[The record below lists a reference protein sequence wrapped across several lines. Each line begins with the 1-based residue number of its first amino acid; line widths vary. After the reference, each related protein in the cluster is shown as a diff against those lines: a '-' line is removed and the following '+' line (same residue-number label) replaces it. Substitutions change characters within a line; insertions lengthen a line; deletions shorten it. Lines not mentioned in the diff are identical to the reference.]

1 MTSNKAQRSKAQPAY
16 GRGDN
21 EDDNDGNDN
30 DDNNDDNY
38 DDDDGDD
45 NDNDVDDIML
55 GMKTDYDARA
65 MN

>member
-1 MTSNKAQRSKAQPAY
+1 MTSSKAQRSRAQPGH

-21 EDDNDGNDN
+21 EDDNDDN
-30 DDNNDDNY
+30 DDDDSNDNNY
-38 DDDDGDD
+38 DDDDG
-45 NDNDVDDIML
+45 DDIML